1 MILNIDEAAGFVREQ
16 QQHGRQVV
24 FTHGVFDLLHPGHVR
39 HLTAAR
45 REGDVLLVAVLSDRS
60 ARAAK
65 GPSRPVMPDRERAE
79 ILDALAVVD
88 AVVVL
93 DDDSPLALIA
103 RLGPDVVAEPSVATG
118 WSTSAIIKKAQSVPA
133 PAPHT
138 GR

>member
-1 MILNIDEAAGFVREQ
+1 VILSIDEAAAFVREQ
-16 QQHGRQVV
+16 QQHGRRVV

-39 HLTAAR
+39 YLTAAR
-45 REGDVLLVAVLSDRS
+45 REGDVLLVAVQSDRA

-88 AVVVL
+88 AVVVF
-93 DDDSPLALIA
+93 DDDAPEALIA
-103 RLGPDVVAEPSVATG
+103 RLRPDVVGHHLVEAG
-118 WSTSAIIKKAQSVPA
+118 WSTSAIIKKAQA
-133 PAPHT
+133 